1 MPCRSRGEGTRAS
14 RASHKLEGVIA
25 AVTDVSFVEEAD
37 SPTGAHDKFPLFGL
51 SRERHGK
58 MMPVIRNLPVLKINP
73 HNTPPRLNFFY

>member
-1 MPCRSRGEGTRAS
+1 MPCRSCGEGRGAS

-51 SRERHGK
+51 SREIWEDDVRDTELACFEDK
-58 MMPVIRNLPVLKINP
+58 PSQYSAE
-73 HNTPPRLNFFY
+73 T